1 MFLLPSPLEKME
13 HPLLAAHNV
22 QLYIK
27 RDDLIHNQISG
38 NKWRK
43 LKYNLEQMKLKEYAK
58 MVTFGGAYS
67 NHIAATAAAAHH
79 FGYHVI
85 GVIRGEELN
94 GHINPT
100 LEKAAEQG
108 MEFRFVNRDQFRNMR
123 KDNYAYVHEQCPDG
137 WVIPEGGANALGMKG
152 VAEIIDELDVPFDTI
167 ITAVGTGTT
176 LAGLVQGL
184 KGRSH
189 VLGVSVVG
197 GNFLEKEVSKLLE
210 EAGVNEKNYSLTHGY
225 HFGGYAKTKPDLLDF
240 INEMTTETA
249 LKLDPIYTG
258 KAFYGVWDMIKNG
271 TFDHQTLVF
280 LHTGGLQGIAG
291 FNQKSPQ
298 KIHN

>member
-1 MFLLPSPLEKME
+1 MLT
-13 HPLLAAHNV
+13 AHNV
-22 QLYIK
+22 TLWVK
-27 RDDLIHNQISG
+27 RDDLIHAEISG

-43 LKYNLEQMKLKEYAK
+43 LKYNLEQMKLAEYAK

-67 NHIAATAAAAHH
+67 NHIAATAAVAHH

-100 LEKAAEQG
+100 VEKAAEQG
-108 MEFRFVNRDQFRNMR
+108 MEFRFVSRAQFRNIC
-123 KDNYAYVHEQCPDG
+123 KDDYAYVHEQCPDG
-137 WVIPEGGANALGMKG
+137 WVIPEGGANTLGMKG
-152 VAEIIDELDVPFDTI
+152 VAEIIDEIDVPFDTI

-184 KGRSH
+184 KGRARA
-189 VLGVSVVG
+189 LGVSVVG
-197 GNFLEKEVSKLLE
+197 GNFLQKEVSKLLD
-210 EAGVNEKNYSLTHGY
+210 EAGVLETNYSLTHAY
-225 HFGGYAKTKPDLLDF
+225 HFGGYAKTKPALLDF
-240 INEMTTETA
+240 INTMQSETK

>member
-1 MFLLPSPLEKME
+1 MFQIPSPIEKLN
-13 HPLLAAHNV
+13 HPLLAEHNV

-27 RDDLIHNQISG
+27 RDDLIHSEISG

-43 LKYNLEQMKLKEYAK
+43 LKYNLEQMKKKEYAK

-85 GVIRGEELN
+85 GVVRGEELHE
-94 GHINPT
+94 GINPT
-100 LEKAAEQG
+100 LEKAANQG
-108 MEFRFVNRDQFRNMR
+108 MEFRFVSRDQFRHMR

-152 VAEIIDELDVPFDTI
+152 VAEIIDELEVPFDAI
-167 ITAVGTGTT
+167 VTAVGTGTT
-176 LAGLVQGL
+176 LAGLVMGLQGRAQVW
-184 KGRSH
+184 GIN
-189 VLGVSVVG
+189 VVA
-197 GNFLEKEVSKLLE
+197 GNAIEKEVQTLLD
-210 EAGVNEKNYSLTHGY
+210 EASVKHENYHLVSDY
-225 HFGGYAKTKPDLLDF
+225 HFGGYAKSKPALIDF
-240 INEMTTETA
+240 INTIATETG

-258 KAFYGVWDMIKNG
+258 KALFGVWEMVRNG
-271 TFDHQTLVF
+271 QFDNQTLVF